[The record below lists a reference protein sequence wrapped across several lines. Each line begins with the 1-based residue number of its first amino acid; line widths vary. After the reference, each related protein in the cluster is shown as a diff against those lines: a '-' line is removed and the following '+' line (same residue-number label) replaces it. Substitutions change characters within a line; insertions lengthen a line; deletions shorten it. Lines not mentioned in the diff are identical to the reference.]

1 MDRGDSHMM
10 LRERPINVLVVE
22 DSEDDAF
29 LLYYELA
36 ARGAKL
42 DYRRVDNSE
51 DMRQALAAEDWDV
64 IICDHS
70 MPGFDSMTAL
80 EILKETGKDI
90 PFIIYSGN
98 ISDQMAVSAMRDGVS
113 DYIQKGNFAK
123 LIPVIERELKGAAT
137 RRAVRQAD
145 HRIKE
150 LAYYDALS
158 NLPNHNLF
166 CARVTEWIFEIEKRG
181 RQPRGALFY
190 LDIDRFL
197 RINSSFGYEAGNE
210 ILRQVAQRLMEC
222 VESHAVL
229 ARLGGDEFGIF
240 YPGLAHKDA
249 ANNFG
254 QWLLQAF
261 EAPFVR
267 NSLELYLTPSVG
279 ICLVPEDGRE
289 VYELLMNAETA
300 MAHAKRGGGNGFRF
314 YIRDMNASSA
324 ERLAM
329 ESELRHAVE
338 REELFLQFQPCL
350 SAVLGRTI
358 AAEAL
363 VRWRHPRR
371 GLVPPD
377 RFVPIADEAGLIVDI
392 GEWVLRQSC
401 RQGREWHDQGFDHLA
416 VSVNVSAVQFGQ
428 PRLLD
433 AVSRSLRDTGF
444 RPECLTLEITESV
457 IMHDAESAAGML
469 RALKNMGVKI
479 AVDDFGTGYSSL
491 SYLKRFPIDILKIDK
506 SFVQAVGSNDED
518 TAIVRAI
525 IALAKSLHL
534 VTIAEG
540 VETHEQAEFLRR
552 EGCDRFQGYYFS
564 RPMDPGVLMERLSG
578 EGGRRLLH

>member
-401 RQGREWHDQGFDHLA
+401 LQGREWHDQGFDHLA

>member
-1 MDRGDSHMM
+1 MM